1 MVQAERFGQ
10 AQVLLAEA
18 DGHRAVQRGAHE
30 PAQQV
35 DARGA
40 DEGGDEDVAG
50 QGVDGARGVHLL
62 EDPAAQDGDAVAQ
75 RHGLGLV
82 VGDVDRGDA
91 QLPGEAGDLGAQ
103 VVAELGVEVGQ
114 GLVHQE
120 GGGTAG
126 DGPPHGDPLAFAA
139 GELGG
144 EAVEQVLDAQH
155 PGGGVHARGVVGLR
169 VLDAQREADVPAG
182 GHVGVQGEVLEDHR
196 HAPFGGEQVVGV
208 GAVQQ
213 QFPVGDL
220 LQPGDHAQHGRLA
233 AAGGT
238 EQDEELARRDVQRQP
253 VHHAD
258 APRVGL
264 AHVVQGDGACHGGA
278 PGDSLSA
285 GAPRSD
291 ALVRVVRGV

>member
-1 MVQAERFGQ
+1 MVIAPSS
-10 AQVLLAEA
+10 
-18 DGHRAVQRGAHE
+18 GARTR

-50 QGVDGARGVHLL
+50 QGVDGAGGVDLL
-62 EDPAAQDGDAVAQ
+62 EDAAAQDGDAVAQ

-91 QLPGEAGDLGAQ
+91 QLPGQPGDLGAQ

-114 GLVHQE
+114 RLVHQE
-120 GGGTAG
+120 GGGVAG
-126 DGPPHGDPLAFAA
+126 DGPAHRHPLAFTA

-144 EAVEQVLDAQH
+144 EAVEEVLDAQH
-155 PGGGVHARGVVGLR
+155 AGGGVHAGAGVGLR
-169 VLDAQREADVPAG
+169 VLDAQRETDVPAG

-208 GAVQQ
+208 RAVQHQ
-213 QFPVGDL
+213 LALGDL
-220 LQPGDHAQHGRLA
+220 LQSGDHAQHGRLA
-233 AAGGT
+233 AAGGA

-258 APRVGL
+258 ASRVGL

-278 PGDSLSA
+278 PGGSLGS